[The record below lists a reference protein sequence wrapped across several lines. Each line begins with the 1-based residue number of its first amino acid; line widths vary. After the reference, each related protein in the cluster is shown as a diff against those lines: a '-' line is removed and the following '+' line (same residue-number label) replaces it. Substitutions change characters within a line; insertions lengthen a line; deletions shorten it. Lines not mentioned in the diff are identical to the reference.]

1 MKTPNIMTLTRILI
15 SPFFIFFFVMDRPW
29 SVLVCIVLAAVIETS
44 DFLDGKIARK
54 YAQISD
60 FGKLMDPFAD
70 SISRFTIFLCFL
82 SAGLAPVWLIA
93 IFFYRDTLVTVVR
106 LFSIKRGVVVA
117 ARQSGKT
124 KAWVQA
130 VSIFLVLF
138 ILLFQKFSLLPSFL
152 TPPNHVLYTT
162 IIIAVAASV
171 TLWSAFDYWM
181 ANKSIVIKAMKVDK

>member
-1 MKTPNIMTLTRILI
+1 MTLMRIFM
-15 SPFFIFFFVMDRPW
+15 SPFFIFFFVINKPW
-29 SVLVCIVLAAVIETS
+29 SILVCIVLAAIIETS

-93 IFFYRDTLVTVVR
+93 IFFYRDMLVAVVR

-130 VSIFLVLF
+130 VCIFLVLF
-138 ILLFQKFSLLPSFL
+138 ILLFQKFSLVPSFL
-152 TPPNHVLYTT
+152 SQPNHVLYTT